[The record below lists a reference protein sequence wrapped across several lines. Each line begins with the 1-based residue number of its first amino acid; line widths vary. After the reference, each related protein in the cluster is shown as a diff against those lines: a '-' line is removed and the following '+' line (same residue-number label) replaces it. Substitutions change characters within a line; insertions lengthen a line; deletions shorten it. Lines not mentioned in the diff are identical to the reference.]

1 MNAAHRLPQ
10 RHRTRAHGEHRGTGG
25 GSRVDRTLDAN
36 PGMIATSTLNDGV
49 CGERCEPSAVAQHKT
64 VNTGTLPNRRQS
76 RVRSPAV
83 RFVRG
88 TVHARTRRRRARQ
101 PAAAAR
107 AAGARAASAGARS
120 ETQVSVVFSSCILSR
135 TLFDLI
141 SPAPPRHIC
150 MRDAAR
156 FVHWSR
162 AQGRR
167 PLLFR
172 GSPRSPH
179 ARGATAR
186 ANAFLSVGDTTGG
199 DVRACGSVSSH
210 GLPFVV
216 KITPAILT
224 ALHLGGRGLLH
235 ASCGHG

>member
-1 MNAAHRLPQ
+1 V
-10 RHRTRAHGEHRGTGG
+10 
-25 GSRVDRTLDAN
+25 SRVPSLNIKPSPSTPVRCRTDDRAECAVLRFGLCEVPYTPARGAA
-36 PGMIATSTLNDGV
+36 PG
-49 CGERCEPSAVAQHKT
+49 
-64 VNTGTLPNRRQS
+64 
-76 RVRSPAV
+76 
-83 RFVRG
+83 
-88 TVHARTRRRRARQ
+88 

-199 DVRACGSVSSH
+199 HVRACGSVSSH

-235 ASCGHG
+235 ASCGRG

>member
-1 MNAAHRLPQ
+1 M
-10 RHRTRAHGEHRGTGG
+10 
-25 GSRVDRTLDAN
+25 
-36 PGMIATSTLNDGV
+36 V

-88 TVHARTRRRRARQ
+88 TVHAHAAPAQGPQ
-101 PAAAAR
+101 PRGGGAGR
-107 AAGARAASAGARS
+107 GRPGGDGAGALKHKFLWCSVHASFPVLSSISFQRHRPDIYVC
-120 ETQVSVVFSSCILSR
+120 ETQ
-135 TLFDLI
+135 
-141 SPAPPRHIC
+141 P
-150 MRDAAR
+150 

-199 DVRACGSVSSH
+199 HVRACGSVSSH

-235 ASCGHG
+235 ASCGRG

>member
-1 MNAAHRLPQ
+1 M
-10 RHRTRAHGEHRGTGG
+10 
-25 GSRVDRTLDAN
+25 SRVPSLNIKPSPSTPVRCRTDDRAE
-36 PGMIATSTLNDGV
+36 
-49 CGERCEPSAVAQHKT
+49 CAV
-64 VNTGTLPNRRQS
+64 L
-76 RVRSPAV
+76 
-83 RFVRG
+83 RFGSCDVPFLILY
-88 TVHARTRRRRARQ
+88 TPTA
-101 PAAAAR
+101 PAAAG
-107 AAGARAASAGARS
+107 AGRGRPGGERGRS

-199 DVRACGSVSSH
+199 HVRACGSVSSH

-235 ASCGHG
+235 ASCGRG

>member
-1 MNAAHRLPQ
+1 M
-10 RHRTRAHGEHRGTGG
+10 
-25 GSRVDRTLDAN
+25 
-36 PGMIATSTLNDGV
+36 MV
-49 CGERCEPSAVAQHKT
+49 CGERCEPSAVAQHKTVT

-83 RFVRG
+83 RFVRR
-88 TVHARTRRRRARQ
+88 TVFDFVHAPTA
-101 PAAAAR
+101 PAAAG
-107 AAGARAASAGARS
+107 AGRGRPGGERGRS

-199 DVRACGSVSSH
+199 HVRACGSVSSH

-235 ASCGHG
+235 ASCGRG